1 MKKRLISMLMAV
13 LMIASLLPASAVL
26 ADSNT
31 CPADP
36 AGKGKHEYTNVS
48 IKKDTE
54 KKTPG
59 VDFKVCKNCGE
70 IKTDSI
76 TVTRFKLITWGH
88 TCSENATMVAKEATC
103 RNQGLTIS
111 YCTECGK
118 EFANKDF
125 TGNKWYKIENALEH
139 VYDEFHAVQEPTCN
153 DDGWGYAVCKL
164 CKDPAYVAGPDAAWN
179 MVKFENFNNDIVA
192 YSKAKDAAKAVFAAK
207 NPGHTKTDL
216 LVTVKSEIKNFVN
229 DEDETVTLKP
239 AEEREHYA
247 YRISGVYDPT
257 AEGTNKIVPLTEETV
272 AVKYVSATKNG
283 SGYVFT
289 AEEAP
294 ANPGGLGRTADMYC
308 PVCKKVIEGT
318 PAYKTTLDK
327 EHQMELVERG
337 FAPYVDANG
346 NAVNGKTDTWQC
358 KTCTYSNG
366 TPKQFGG
373 KTLLYKDYFN
383 PNAEKIKDG
392 TEFTIPA
399 VPAKC
404 AKNGEGTKGMTA
416 ITLSYD
422 AKTSAW
428 VVKTPGRE
436 IEPKHTMV
444 KQYGLAPTCEQ
455 PGYIYNNYSVC
466 SVCGHEDGL
475 KTDIE
480 NRAALGH
487 KDVIDLAVY
496 GATCQHKGFSVKYCT
511 VCKEYID
518 VNGKAITKE
527 NPSTVDYKITNM
539 VDKHV
544 ASDKL
549 ANVKEATCTEEGYTG
564 DVVCKFCGEVM
575 KPGEKTKMVDHT
587 PVAVEAKAPTCTEPG
602 ISKGTVCK
610 VCEKVLSGQ
619 ETVPALGHD
628 PKLVNAKDAT
638 CTEAGYSGDKVC
650 TRCNVTL
657 EKGKDIKALGHNFVK
672 GVCSRC
678 DAKQPGYN
686 PFSDVKS
693 TDRFYSDIMWAWE
706 NGIVEGDDTG
716 MFRADGKLT
725 RAQVVTMLWRM
736 NDKPTA
742 KNAATFTD
750 LTQDWYKAAVAWAVE
765 KGIVNGVGNN
775 KFAPNET
782 CTRAQIVTMLWRLDG
797 EKKVTPTINFTDLT
811 QNWYKDAVAWAANNG
826 ITKGDGVGH
835 FYPANDCTRGE
846 AVAFIHRTAMLGK

>member
-26 ADSNT
+26 AEETANNCAHANT
-31 CPADP
+31 QAVSVEKDAKDKV
-36 AGKGKHEYTNVS
+36 AGVS
-48 IKKDTE
+48 AT
-54 KKTPG
+54 
-59 VDFKVCKNCGE
+59 VCMDCGE
-70 IKTDSI
+70 VVGDVTI
-76 TVTRFKLITWGH
+76 TP
-88 TCSENATMVAKEATC
+88 
-103 RNQGLTIS
+103 
-111 YCTECGK
+111 
-118 EFANKDF
+118 FANKWIHTCKTNKIVVVQKAGCDKVGLTVSYCVDCGKAFNVKDF
-125 TGNKWYKIENALEH
+125 KDKDGKNTYFESEKALVHNYSDFH
-139 VYDEFHAVQEPTCN
+139 VEVAPTCLY
-153 DDGWGYAVCKL
+153 DGWGYVLCKL
-164 CKDPAYVAGPDAAWN
+164 CGAGKFVANTDAAL
-179 MVKFENFNNDIVA
+179 DIVKDN
-192 YSKAKDAAKAVFAAK
+192 KALSLAERNTLSTTVTKMFSAT
-207 NPGHTKTDL
+207 NPGHED
-216 LVTVKSEIKNFVN
+216 KSGFKFV
-229 DEDETVTLKP
+229 
-239 AEEREHYA
+239 
-247 YRISGVYDPT
+247 
-257 AEGTNKIVPLTEETV
+257 TEETYAKDYNGNYKYEDGQMIKLMPKTDTV
-272 AVKYVSATKNG
+272 HVKTIGGDVYKFDVESGNYVKAADQNTIIPG
-283 SGYVFT
+283 YSGDKV
-289 AEEAP
+289 
-294 ANPGGLGRTADMYC
+294 C
-308 PVCKKVIEGT
+308 PVCGEGFKVGEPDKATHTIDLDKTGTKEGT
-318 PAYKTTLDK
+318 VPT
-327 EHQMELVERG
+327 
-337 FAPYVDANG
+337 VDAAGAYDRVYCKDCGWIGGDKIDKLSN
-346 NAVNGKTDTWQC
+346 TW
-358 KTCTYSNG
+358 T
-366 TPKQFGG
+366 
-373 KTLLYKDYFN
+373 
-383 PNAEKIKDG
+383 
-392 TEFTIPA
+392 
-399 VPAKC
+399 VPAKAATC
-404 AKNGEGTKGMTA
+404 TEDGTYKAVYTKDKDGNVTEKWYDGYKEVESTNGVIKAKGH
-416 ITLSYD
+416 
-422 AKTSAW
+422 
-428 VVKTPGRE
+428 TPGAAY
-436 IEPKHTMV
+436 IV
-444 KQYGLAPTCEQ
+444 NATCTED
-455 PGYIYNNYSVC
+455 GCIYAEKKIC
-466 SVCGHEDGL
+466 SVCGEVVGDVSA
-475 KTDIE
+475 KDKIIT
-480 NRAALGH
+480 APGH
-487 KDVIDLAVY
+487 KYVEKEIVA
-496 GATCQHKGFSVKYCT
+496 ATCNHPGVMVKQCSECDKYQLINDALPFSDT
-511 VCKEYID
+511 
-518 VNGKAITKE
+518 NGVYHDTTKQK
-527 NPSTVDYKITNM
+527 T
-539 VDKHV
+539 KHV

-549 ANVKEATCTEEGYTG
+549 ANVKEATCKEEGYTG

-638 CTEAGYSGDKVC
+638 CTEAGYTGDKVC

-678 DAKQPGYN
+678 DAKQTGYN

-826 ITKGDGVGH
+826 ITKGDGAGH

>member
-13 LMIASLLPASAVL
+13 LMIASLLPVSAVFA
-26 ADSNT
+26 ADDECS
-31 CPADP
+31 
-36 AGKGKHEYTNVS
+36 AGGNHEYTKVS
-48 IKKDTE
+48 IKKDAE

-59 VDFKVCKNCGE
+59 VNFQTCKKCGE
-70 IKTDSI
+70 IKSGSI
-76 TVTRFKLITWGH
+76 EIIKFKPIILGH
-88 TCSENATMVAKEATC
+88 KCSEGATMVAQEATC
-103 RNQGLTIS
+103 RNQGLTVS

-118 EFANKDF
+118 GFANKDF
-125 TGNKWYKIENALEH
+125 NSATYKVDAKLAH
-139 VYDEFHAVQEPTCN
+139 VNLEFHVVQAPTCKN
-153 DDGWGYAVCKL
+153 DGWGFVVCEK
-164 CKDPAYVAGPDAAWN
+164 CKDATFVQNAYKAVRMFSSND
-179 MVKFENFNNDIVA
+179 FNNYDA
-192 YSKAKDAAKAVFAAK
+192 YTDKVIAVNKMFAAV
-207 NPGHTKTDL
+207 NPGHDL
-216 LVTVKSEIKNFVN
+216 EKMP
-229 DEDETVTLKP
+229 TVTKETKLDN
-239 AEEREHYA
+239 
-247 YRISGVYDPT
+247 GVVLMP
-257 AEGTNKIVPLTEETV
+257 
-272 AVKYVSATKNG
+272 AVKATHAATVTEANGDVIYVYKDADGNPITGKGYCGDKKCPYCDYYYQYGNDGIIPSLNDSHHCTVTPGKLPYLEGDVQKKGTTDNRNCKECG
-283 SGYVFT
+283 GYVGNNEISYDYWKPET
-289 AEEAP
+289 AIGAKRMFGNVD
-294 ANPGGLGRTADMYC
+294 ATCTTAGQTG
-308 PVCKKVIEGT
+308 VRQE
-318 PAYKTTLDK
+318 YKAK
-327 EHQMELVERG
+327 
-337 FAPYVDANG
+337 VDANG
-346 NAVNGKTDTWQC
+346 NQVKDEHGFVEGEWVTVTG
-358 KTCTYSNG
+358 SVSVE
-366 TPKQFGG
+366 TP
-373 KTLLYKDYFN
+373 
-383 PNAEKIKDG
+383 E
-392 TEFTIPA
+392 
-399 VPAKC
+399 
-404 AKNGEGTKGMTA
+404 
-416 ITLSYD
+416 
-422 AKTSAW
+422 
-428 VVKTPGRE
+428 
-436 IEPKHTMV
+436 
-444 KQYGLAPTCEQ
+444 
-455 PGYIYNNYSVC
+455 
-466 SVCGHEDGL
+466 
-475 KTDIE
+475 
-480 NRAALGH
+480 LGH
-487 KDVIDLAVY
+487 KWVAESKANSCEEAGYTYTDYRVCERCGAHQGDASTKVDSPKLGHKIVEKSFYD
-496 GATCQHKGFSVKYCT
+496 ATCQHKGFSVKYCT

-518 VNGKAITKE
+518 ANKKAIT
-527 NPSTVDYKITNM
+527 NVNHSTVDYKITDM
-539 VDKHV
+539 VAHT

-587 PVAVEAKAPTCTEPG
+587 PVDVEAKAPTCTEPG

-678 DAKQPGYN
+678 DAKQTGYN

-693 TDRFYSDIMWAWE
+693 TDMFYSDIMWAWE
-706 NGIVEGDDTG
+706 NGIVEGDNTG
-716 MFRADGKLT
+716 MFRADDKLT

-826 ITKGDGVGH
+826 ITKGDGAGH

>member
-13 LMIASLLPASAVL
+13 LMIASLLPASAVFA
-26 ADSNT
+26 ADDAGT
-31 CPADP
+31 CACMNKQTVKVEKDAKNKVPGIEAVVCKDC
-36 AGKGKHEYTNVS
+36 GKVTNITITRFKEDGWLIKCKHETNKVVEVQKAGCEKVGLTVS
-48 IKKDTE
+48 YCADCGKEFPVKDFKDKDGKDTYFDGE
-54 KKTPG
+54 KAL
-59 VDFKVCKNCGE
+59 VHNYSDFHVEVAPTCQYDGWGYVVCKNCGAGE
-70 IKTDSI
+70 FIANAAAAMDYVAKNSSLSLAERNTLSA
-76 TVTRFKLITWGH
+76 TVTKMF
-88 TCSENATMVAKEATC
+88 SATNLKHEKE
-103 RNQGLTIS
+103 S
-111 YCTECGK
+111 
-118 EFANKDF
+118 
-125 TGNKWYKIENALEH
+125 
-139 VYDEFHAVQEPTCN
+139 
-153 DDGWGYAVCKL
+153 
-164 CKDPAYVAGPDAAWN
+164 
-179 MVKFENFNNDIVA
+179 
-192 YSKAKDAAKAVFAAK
+192 
-207 NPGHTKTDL
+207 L
-216 LVTVKSEIKNFVN
+216 LV
-229 DEDETVTLKP
+229 P
-239 AEEREHYA
+239 A
-247 YRISGVYDPT
+247 
-257 AEGTNKIVPLTEETV
+257 
-272 AVKYVSATKNG
+272 
-283 SGYVFT
+283 
-289 AEEAP
+289 
-294 ANPGGLGRTADMYC
+294 TADMKDDEGN
-308 PVCKKVIEGT
+308 PVQLKSTASHQTTVNGGYVVELDKDTGKYVATKKVEVYDYSGDLMCPDCKEFVKHGT
-318 PAYKTTLDK
+318 KTVHTITVADK
-327 EHQMELVERG
+327 DKGICTPDE
-337 FAPYVDANG
+337 NG
-346 NAVNGKTDTWQC
+346 SYDKC
-358 KTCTYSNG
+358 KGDIITCDKCSWT
-366 TPKQFGG
+366 GG
-373 KTLLYKDYFN
+373 KSISAPSSTWTV
-383 PNAEKIKDG
+383 AE
-392 TEFTIPA
+392 
-399 VPAKC
+399 AK
-404 AKNGEGTKGMTA
+404 
-416 ITLSYD
+416 
-422 AKTSAW
+422 
-428 VVKTPGRE
+428 
-436 IEPKHTMV
+436 
-444 KQYGLAPTCEQ
+444 APTCTENGSYEQ
-455 PGYIYNNYSVC
+455 RAKLTSTGVEKYFVDKYGRVIQDGDGTIEKLGHTWVDYKQKDATCTEDGMIYTNVQKC
-466 SVCGHEDGL
+466 SVCGTTNPADLSNAKGQVITHP
-475 KTDIE
+475 
-480 NRAALGH
+480 GH
-487 KDVIDLAVY
+487 KYVEKEIVA
-496 GATCQHKGFSVKYCT
+496 ATCNHPGVMVKQCSECDKYQLINDALPFSDT
-511 VCKEYID
+511 
-518 VNGKAITKE
+518 NGVVSYTTAQKT
-527 NPSTVDYKITNM
+527 
-539 VDKHV
+539 KHV

-575 KPGEKTKMVDHT
+575 KPGEKTKMVDHA

-678 DAKQPGYN
+678 DAKQTGYN

-826 ITKGDGVGH
+826 ITKGDGAGH

>member
-13 LMIASLLPASAVL
+13 LMIASLLPASAVFA
-26 ADSNT
+26 ADDAGT
-31 CPADP
+31 CACMNKQTVKVEKDAKNKVPGIEAVVCKDC
-36 AGKGKHEYTNVS
+36 GKVTNITITRFKEDGWLIKCKHETNKVVEVQKAGCEKVGLTVS
-48 IKKDTE
+48 YCADCGKEFPVKDFKDKDGKDTYFEGE
-54 KKTPG
+54 KAL
-59 VDFKVCKNCGE
+59 VHNYSDFHVEVAPTCQYDGWGYVVCKNCGAGE
-70 IKTDSI
+70 FIANAAAAMDYVAKNSSLSLAERNTLSA
-76 TVTRFKLITWGH
+76 TVTKMF
-88 TCSENATMVAKEATC
+88 SATNLKHEKE
-103 RNQGLTIS
+103 S
-111 YCTECGK
+111 
-118 EFANKDF
+118 
-125 TGNKWYKIENALEH
+125 
-139 VYDEFHAVQEPTCN
+139 
-153 DDGWGYAVCKL
+153 
-164 CKDPAYVAGPDAAWN
+164 
-179 MVKFENFNNDIVA
+179 
-192 YSKAKDAAKAVFAAK
+192 
-207 NPGHTKTDL
+207 L
-216 LVTVKSEIKNFVN
+216 LV
-229 DEDETVTLKP
+229 P
-239 AEEREHYA
+239 A
-247 YRISGVYDPT
+247 
-257 AEGTNKIVPLTEETV
+257 
-272 AVKYVSATKNG
+272 
-283 SGYVFT
+283 
-289 AEEAP
+289 
-294 ANPGGLGRTADMYC
+294 TADMKDDEGN
-308 PVCKKVIEGT
+308 PVQLKSTASHQTTVNGGYVVELDKDTGKYVATKKVEVYDYSGDLMCPDCKEFVKHGT
-318 PAYKTTLDK
+318 KTVHTITVADK
-327 EHQMELVERG
+327 DKGICTPDE
-337 FAPYVDANG
+337 NG
-346 NAVNGKTDTWQC
+346 SYDKC
-358 KTCTYSNG
+358 KGDIITCDKCSWT
-366 TPKQFGG
+366 GG
-373 KTLLYKDYFN
+373 KSISAPSSTWTV
-383 PNAEKIKDG
+383 AE
-392 TEFTIPA
+392 
-399 VPAKC
+399 AK
-404 AKNGEGTKGMTA
+404 
-416 ITLSYD
+416 
-422 AKTSAW
+422 
-428 VVKTPGRE
+428 
-436 IEPKHTMV
+436 
-444 KQYGLAPTCEQ
+444 APTCTENGSYEQ
-455 PGYIYNNYSVC
+455 RAKLTSTGVEKYFVDKYGRVIQDGDGTIEKLGHTWVDYKQKDATCTEDGMIYTNVQKC
-466 SVCGHEDGL
+466 SVCGTTNPADLSNAKGQVITHP
-475 KTDIE
+475 
-480 NRAALGH
+480 GH
-487 KDVIDLAVY
+487 KYVEKEIVA
-496 GATCQHKGFSVKYCT
+496 ATCNHPGVMVKQCSECDKYQLINDALPFSDT
-511 VCKEYID
+511 
-518 VNGKAITKE
+518 NGVVSYTTAQKT
-527 NPSTVDYKITNM
+527 
-539 VDKHV
+539 KHV

-564 DVVCKFCGEVM
+564 DVVCKFCGKVM

-638 CTEAGYSGDKVC
+638 CTEAGYTGDKVC

-657 EKGKDIKALGHNFVK
+657 EKGKDTKALGHNFVK

-826 ITKGDGVGH
+826 ITKGDGAGH

>member
-13 LMIASLLPASAVL
+13 LMIASLLPASAVFA
-26 ADSNT
+26 ADETTACAHTKRETVTVEKDAKNKV
-31 CPADP
+31 
-36 AGKGKHEYTNVS
+36 AGVSATICKDCGEVIGDVTITPFATKLLHKCKTSKIVVVQKAGCDKVGLTVSYCVDCGKAFNV
-48 IKKDTE
+48 K
-54 KKTPG
+54 
-59 VDFKVCKNCGE
+59 DFKDKDGKNTYFESEKALVHNYSDFHVEVAPTCLYDGWGYVVCKNCGAGQFVAN
-70 IKTDSI
+70 TDAALKIVEANKALSLAERNTLSV
-76 TVTRFKLITWGH
+76 TVTKMF
-88 TCSENATMVAKEATC
+88 SAT
-103 RNQGLTIS
+103 
-111 YCTECGK
+111 
-118 EFANKDF
+118 
-125 TGNKWYKIENALEH
+125 
-139 VYDEFHAVQEPTCN
+139 
-153 DDGWGYAVCKL
+153 
-164 CKDPAYVAGPDAAWN
+164 
-179 MVKFENFNNDIVA
+179 
-192 YSKAKDAAKAVFAAK
+192 
-207 NPGHTKTDL
+207 NPGHKDHDGFKLVTEETYAKDYNGDDKLDKNGQKIELKPKTDTVHVKTIEGKVYKFNNETGTYDEVANADKVEL
-216 LVTVKSEIKNFVN
+216 GYSGDVICPVCGEGFKDGKYDTKNHEIDLNKTGTKEGAVPTADEAGAYDRVYCKDCGWIGGDKIDKLSNTWTVPAKAATCTEKGSYKAVYTKDTNGDVTVKWYNGYTEVKN
-229 DEDETVTLKP
+229 
-239 AEEREHYA
+239 
-247 YRISGVYDPT
+247 
-257 AEGTNKIVPLTEETV
+257 TN
-272 AVKYVSATKNG
+272 G
-283 SGYVFT
+283 
-289 AEEAP
+289 
-294 ANPGGLGRTADMYC
+294 
-308 PVCKKVIEGT
+308 VIEAKGHT
-318 PAYKTTLDK
+318 PGAAYI
-327 EHQMELVERG
+327 V
-337 FAPYVDANG
+337 
-346 NAVNGKTDTWQC
+346 NA
-358 KTCTYSNG
+358 TCT
-366 TPKQFGG
+366 
-373 KTLLYKDYFN
+373 KDGCIY
-383 PNAEKIKDG
+383 AEKKI
-392 TEFTIPA
+392 
-399 VPAKC
+399 
-404 AKNGEGTKGMTA
+404 
-416 ITLSYD
+416 
-422 AKTSAW
+422 
-428 VVKTPGRE
+428 
-436 IEPKHTMV
+436 
-444 KQYGLAPTCEQ
+444 
-455 PGYIYNNYSVC
+455 C
-466 SVCGHEDGL
+466 SVCGEVVGAVSAKD
-475 KTDIE
+475 KTIT
-480 NRAALGH
+480 APGH
-487 KDVIDLAVY
+487 KYVEKEIVA
-496 GATCQHKGFSVKYCT
+496 ATCNHPGVMVKQCSECDKYQLINDALPFSDT
-511 VCKEYID
+511 
-518 VNGKAITKE
+518 NGVYHDTTKQK
-527 NPSTVDYKITNM
+527 T
-539 VDKHV
+539 KHV

-549 ANVKEATCTEEGYTG
+549 ANVKEATCKEEGYTG

-638 CTEAGYSGDKVC
+638 CTEAGYTGDKVC

-678 DAKQPGYN
+678 DAKQTGYN

-826 ITKGDGVGH
+826 ITKGDGAGH

>member
-13 LMIASLLPASAVL
+13 LMIASLLPASAVF
-26 ADSNT
+26 AAET
-31 CPADP
+31 TATEC
-36 AGKGKHEYTNVS
+36 KHEYTTVK
-48 IKKDTE
+48 IQKDTE

-70 IKTDSI
+70 IKTNSI

-118 EFANKDF
+118 GFANKDF
-125 TGNKWYKIENALEH
+125 SGATYKVDAKLAH
-139 VYDEFHAVQEPTCN
+139 VNLEFHVVQAPTCQN
-153 DDGWGYAVCKL
+153 DGWGYVVCEK
-164 CKDPAYVAGPDAAWN
+164 CKDATFVQNAYKAVRMFSKAD
-179 MVKFENFNNDIVA
+179 FNNKWDA
-192 YSKAKDAAKAVFAAK
+192 YTEKIIAVNKMFAAV
-207 NPGHTKTDL
+207 NPGHDL
-216 LVTVKSEIKNFVN
+216 EKVP
-229 DEDETVTLKP
+229 TVTKETKLADGTVLMP
-239 AEEREHYA
+239 A
-247 YRISGVYDPT
+247 VNPT
-257 AEGTNKIVPLTEETV
+257 HAATVTE
-272 AVKYVSATKNG
+272 
-283 SGYVFT
+283 
-289 AEEAP
+289 
-294 ANPGGLGRTADMYC
+294 
-308 PVCKKVIEGT
+308 
-318 PAYKTTLDK
+318 
-327 EHQMELVERG
+327 
-337 FAPYVDANG
+337 NG
-346 NAVNGKTDTWQC
+346 NTIYV
-358 KTCTYSNG
+358 
-366 TPKQFGG
+366 
-373 KTLLYKDYFN
+373 YKDADGN
-383 PNAEKIKDG
+383 PITG
-392 TEFTIPA
+392 TGYRGDK
-399 VPAKC
+399 KC
-404 AKNGEGTKGMTA
+404 PYCDFYYKYEGDTGVIQSLNDSHKC
-416 ITLSYD
+416 S
-422 AKTSAW
+422 
-428 VVKTPGRE
+428 VKTPGKLPYLE
-436 IEPKHTMV
+436 KNVPHDGVTDKVECPKCSYVGGNAGVT
-444 KQYGLAPTCEQ
+444 T
-455 PGYIYNNYSVC
+455 INYNNYWKPETAIGATRMYGKVDATCTTAGETGVKQEYKAKVDASGNQVKDEHGFVMGEWKNVPGSV
-466 SVCGHEDGL
+466 SVE
-475 KTDIE
+475 IP
-480 NRAALGH
+480 ALGH
-487 KDVIDLAVY
+487 KWVTPSKANSCEEAGYTYSNYRICERCKIADPNGDINSRVDSPKLGHKTVEKSFY
-496 GATCQHKGFSVKYCT
+496 DATCQHKGFSVKYCT
-511 VCKEYID
+511 VCEKFID
-518 VNGKAITKE
+518 ANGKAIDPKTQE
-527 NPSTVDYKITNM
+527 NPTVPADANSNIAPIVKITDM
-539 VDKHV
+539 VAHT

-564 DVVCKFCGEVM
+564 DVVCKFCGKVM

-587 PVAVEAKAPTCTEPG
+587 PVDVEAKAPTCTEPG
-602 ISKGTVCK
+602 VTKGTVCS
-610 VCEKVLSGQ
+610 VCKKVLSAQ

-638 CTEAGYSGDKVC
+638 CTEAGYTGDKVC

-826 ITKGDGVGH
+826 ITKGDGAGH

>member
-13 LMIASLLPASAVL
+13 LMIASLLPASAVF
-26 ADSNT
+26 AANEAGT
-31 CPADP
+31 CA
-36 AGKGKHEYTNVS
+36 HTNKQTV
-48 IKKDTE
+48 KVEKDA
-54 KKTPG
+54 KNKVPG
-59 VDFKVCKNCGE
+59 
-70 IKTDSI
+70 I
-76 TVTRFKLITWGH
+76 
-88 TCSENATMVAKEATC
+88 EAVV
-103 RNQGLTIS
+103 
-111 YCTECGK
+111 CTECGEVTNITITRFKEDGWLIKCKHETNKVVEVQKAGCEKVGLTVSYCADCGK
-118 EFANKDF
+118 EFPVKDF
-125 TGNKWYKIENALEH
+125 KDKDGKDTYFEGEKALVHNYSDFH
-139 VYDEFHAVQEPTCN
+139 VEVAPTCLY
-153 DDGWGYAVCKL
+153 DGWGYVL
-164 CKDPAYVAGPDAAWN
+164 CTRCGAGQFVAN
-179 MVKFENFNNDIVA
+179 
-192 YSKAKDAAKAVFAAK
+192 AKAALEIVEANKALSLAEYNVLSGKVKDMFSAT
-207 NPGHTKTDL
+207 NPGHKDHDGFKLVTEETYAKDYNGDYKYENGQKITLMPKTDTVHVKTIEGKVYKFNNETGTYVEVTNADKVEL
-216 LVTVKSEIKNFVN
+216 GYSGDKVCPVCGEGFKDGKPDIAAKHKIDTKDGQLPTDKADGKYDSVYCKECGWIGGDTIDKLSNTWTVPAKAATCTENGSYKAVYTKDTNGVVTVKWYNGYTEVKNTNGEIKALDHKWVACGMKNATCTEPGKIYTALKQCSICGKYKDGEKDCESPEN
-229 DEDETVTLKP
+229 AAGTVIP
-239 AEEREHYA
+239 APGHKYVEKELVAATCNHP
-247 YRISGVYDPT
+247 G
-257 AEGTNKIVPLTEETV
+257 V
-272 AVKYVSATKNG
+272 AVKKCS
-283 SGYVFT
+283 
-289 AEEAP
+289 E
-294 ANPGGLGRTADMYC
+294 PGC
-308 PVCKKVIEGT
+308 N
-318 PAYKTTLDK
+318 AY
-327 EHQMELVERG
+327 ELQ
-337 FAPYVDANG
+337 ANG
-346 NAVNGKTDTWQC
+346 EYGYETAKKT
-358 KTCTYSNG
+358 
-366 TPKQFGG
+366 
-373 KTLLYKDYFN
+373 
-383 PNAEKIKDG
+383 
-392 TEFTIPA
+392 
-399 VPAKC
+399 
-404 AKNGEGTKGMTA
+404 
-416 ITLSYD
+416 
-422 AKTSAW
+422 
-428 VVKTPGRE
+428 
-436 IEPKHTMV
+436 
-444 KQYGLAPTCEQ
+444 
-455 PGYIYNNYSVC
+455 
-466 SVCGHEDGL
+466 
-475 KTDIE
+475 
-480 NRAALGH
+480 
-487 KDVIDLAVY
+487 
-496 GATCQHKGFSVKYCT
+496 
-511 VCKEYID
+511 
-518 VNGKAITKE
+518 
-527 NPSTVDYKITNM
+527 
-539 VDKHV
+539 KHV

-564 DVVCKFCGEVM
+564 DVVCKFCGKVM

-638 CTEAGYSGDKVC
+638 CTEAGYTGDKVC

-826 ITKGDGVGH
+826 ITKGDGAGH

>member
-13 LMIASLLPASAVL
+13 LMIASLLPASAVF
-26 ADSNT
+26 ATDEAACMHMGDVT
-31 CPADP
+31 
-36 AGKGKHEYTNVS
+36 EVS
-48 IKKDTE
+48 VKKDRAKKVAGVEAVICNDCGAILKSKKDRTVSADGVTITPFTLLGITCNKCKNPVTVEVQAATCGTAGLTVSYCADCGKKYPVEALASKSGDTAYYKTTVAQKHAYTE
-54 KKTPG
+54 FAVEVKPTCLEDG
-59 VDFKVCKNCGE
+59 WGYVSCKNCGE
-70 IKTDSI
+70 PKFVKDAAAASYYVNNSSLSATERMALAEKVSTLFSATNPNHRDHSAFVLVTKETVAKDYYGNVKKDKDNKDMILEPKTAATHVSTINGKVYELNIENGTYTEANDQ
-76 TVTRFKLITWGH
+76 TMFKAGYTGDKVCPVCGEGFKDGVPDTSTEHKIDASKVGTKNGEVP
-88 TCSENATMVAKEATC
+88 TFEAAGKYDKKYCSECGWIGGDTIPKLKTYWTAVEAKDATCKAAGSYKLERWIDADDESKINERWVDKYGREVKDTNGTIPVKDHTWVKYTVEATC
-103 RNQGLTIS
+103 ET
-111 YCTECGK
+111 
-118 EFANKDF
+118 
-125 TGNKWYKIENALEH
+125 
-139 VYDEFHAVQEPTCN
+139 
-153 DDGWGYAVCKL
+153 DGCIY
-164 CKDPAYVAGPDAAWN
+164 
-179 MVKFENFNNDIVA
+179 
-192 YSKAKDAAKAVFAAK
+192 
-207 NPGHTKTDL
+207 
-216 LVTVKSEIKNFVN
+216 
-229 DEDETVTLKP
+229 
-239 AEEREHYA
+239 
-247 YRISGVYDPT
+247 
-257 AEGTNKIVPLTEETV
+257 
-272 AVKYVSATKNG
+272 
-283 SGYVFT
+283 
-289 AEEAP
+289 
-294 ANPGGLGRTADMYC
+294 
-308 PVCKKVIEGT
+308 
-318 PAYKTTLDK
+318 
-327 EHQMELVERG
+327 
-337 FAPYVDANG
+337 
-346 NAVNGKTDTWQC
+346 
-358 KTCTYSNG
+358 
-366 TPKQFGG
+366 
-373 KTLLYKDYFN
+373 
-383 PNAEKIKDG
+383 AEKMI
-392 TEFTIPA
+392 
-399 VPAKC
+399 
-404 AKNGEGTKGMTA
+404 
-416 ITLSYD
+416 
-422 AKTSAW
+422 
-428 VVKTPGRE
+428 
-436 IEPKHTMV
+436 
-444 KQYGLAPTCEQ
+444 
-455 PGYIYNNYSVC
+455 C
-466 SVCGHEDGL
+466 SVCGKINGNESARDITVKAPGHNWE
-475 KTDIE
+475 KTE
-480 NRAALGH
+480 L
-487 KDVIDLAVY
+487 VP
-496 GATCQHKGFSVKYCT
+496 ATCQHKGLVIYKCSECNAYELDNYNNIKYDSVDK
-511 VCKEYID
+511 
-518 VNGKAITKE
+518 
-527 NPSTVDYKITNM
+527 

-575 KPGEKTKMVDHT
+575 KVGEKTKMVDHT

-638 CTEAGYSGDKVC
+638 CTEAGYTGDKVC

-678 DAKQPGYN
+678 DAKQTGYN

-826 ITKGDGVGH
+826 ITKGDGAGH

>member
-475 KTDIE
+475 STDIE

-487 KDVIDLAVY
+487 KDLIDLAVY
-496 GATCQHKGFSVKYCT
+496 GATCQHKGFSVKYCN

-518 VNGKAITKE
+518 INGKAITKE

-638 CTEAGYSGDKVC
+638 CTEAGYTGDKVC

-678 DAKQPGYN
+678 DAKQTGYN

-775 KFAPNET
+775 
-782 CTRAQIVTMLWRLDG
+782 
-797 EKKVTPTINFTDLT
+797 
-811 QNWYKDAVAWAANNG
+811 
-826 ITKGDGVGH
+826 H

>member
-13 LMIASLLPASAVL
+13 LMIASLLPASAVF
-26 ADSNT
+26 ATDETANNCAHANT
-31 CPADP
+31 QA
-36 AGKGKHEYTNVS
+36 VS
-48 IKKDTE
+48 VEKDT
-54 KKTPG
+54 KDKVAG
-59 VDFKVCKNCGE
+59 VSATVCMDCGE
-70 IKTDSI
+70 VVGDVTI
-76 TVTRFKLITWGH
+76 TP
-88 TCSENATMVAKEATC
+88 
-103 RNQGLTIS
+103 
-111 YCTECGK
+111 
-118 EFANKDF
+118 FANKWIHTCKTNKIVVVQKAGCDKVGLTVSYCVDCGKAFNVKDF
-125 TGNKWYKIENALEH
+125 KDKDGKNTYFESEKALVHNYSDFH
-139 VYDEFHAVQEPTCN
+139 VEVAPTCQV
-153 DDGWGYAVCKL
+153 DGWGYVVCKL
-164 CKDPAYVAGPDAAWN
+164 CGAGQFVANTDAALN
-179 MVKFENFNNDIVA
+179 IVKDN
-192 YSKAKDAAKAVFAAK
+192 KALSLAERNTLSTTVTKMFSAT
-207 NPGHTKTDL
+207 NPGHKDKTGF
-216 LVTVKSEIKNFVN
+216 KFV
-229 DEDETVTLKP
+229 
-239 AEEREHYA
+239 
-247 YRISGVYDPT
+247 
-257 AEGTNKIVPLTEETV
+257 TEETYAKDYNGNDKLDNAGQKILLSPKTDTVHVKTIGQEVYKFDV
-272 AVKYVSATKNG
+272 ASGEYVKAADQNTIIPGY
-283 SGYVFT
+283 SGDKV
-289 AEEAP
+289 
-294 ANPGGLGRTADMYC
+294 C
-308 PVCKKVIEGT
+308 PVCGEGFKVGEPDKATHTID
-318 PAYKTTLDK
+318 LDK
-327 EHQMELVERG
+327 TGTKAGTV
-337 FAPYVDANG
+337 PTVDAAGAYDRVYCKDCGWIGGDKIDKLSN
-346 NAVNGKTDTWQC
+346 TW
-358 KTCTYSNG
+358 T
-366 TPKQFGG
+366 
-373 KTLLYKDYFN
+373 
-383 PNAEKIKDG
+383 
-392 TEFTIPA
+392 
-399 VPAKC
+399 VPAKAATC
-404 AKNGEGTKGMTA
+404 TEDGTYKAVYTKDKDGNVTEKWYDGYKEVESTNGVIKAKGH
-416 ITLSYD
+416 
-422 AKTSAW
+422 
-428 VVKTPGRE
+428 TPGVAY
-436 IEPKHTMV
+436 IEN
-444 KQYGLAPTCEQ
+444 ATCTKD
-455 PGYIYNNYSVC
+455 GCIYAEKKIC
-466 SVCGHEDGL
+466 SVCGEVVGDVNAQD
-475 KTDIE
+475 KIIK
-480 NRAALGH
+480 APGH
-487 KDVIDLAVY
+487 KYVETELVAANCNHSGVAVNKCSECGKY
-496 GATCQHKGFSVKYCT
+496 ELVNDNEPFSNTNGVKN
-511 VCKEYID
+511 YITAQ
-518 VNGKAITKE
+518 KT
-527 NPSTVDYKITNM
+527 
-539 VDKHV
+539 KHV

-638 CTEAGYSGDKVC
+638 CTEAGYTGDKVC

-826 ITKGDGVGH
+826 ITKGDGAGH

>member
-13 LMIASLLPASAVL
+13 LMIASLLPASAVFA
-26 ADSNT
+26 ADDAGT
-31 CPADP
+31 CACMNKQTVKVEKDAKNKVPGIEAVVCKDC
-36 AGKGKHEYTNVS
+36 GKVTNITITRFKEDGWLIKCKHETNKVVEVQKAGCEKVGLTVS
-48 IKKDTE
+48 YCADCGKEFPVKDFKDKDGKDTYFEGE
-54 KKTPG
+54 KAL
-59 VDFKVCKNCGE
+59 VHNYSDFHVEVAPTCQYDGWGYVVCKNCGAGE
-70 IKTDSI
+70 FIANAAAAMDYVAKNSSLSLAERNTLSA
-76 TVTRFKLITWGH
+76 TVTKMF
-88 TCSENATMVAKEATC
+88 SATNLKHEKE
-103 RNQGLTIS
+103 S
-111 YCTECGK
+111 
-118 EFANKDF
+118 
-125 TGNKWYKIENALEH
+125 
-139 VYDEFHAVQEPTCN
+139 
-153 DDGWGYAVCKL
+153 
-164 CKDPAYVAGPDAAWN
+164 
-179 MVKFENFNNDIVA
+179 
-192 YSKAKDAAKAVFAAK
+192 
-207 NPGHTKTDL
+207 L
-216 LVTVKSEIKNFVN
+216 LV
-229 DEDETVTLKP
+229 P
-239 AEEREHYA
+239 A
-247 YRISGVYDPT
+247 
-257 AEGTNKIVPLTEETV
+257 
-272 AVKYVSATKNG
+272 
-283 SGYVFT
+283 
-289 AEEAP
+289 
-294 ANPGGLGRTADMYC
+294 TADMKDDEGN
-308 PVCKKVIEGT
+308 PVQLKSTASHQTTVNGGYVVELDKDTGKYVATKKVEVYDYSGDLMCPDCKEFVKHGT
-318 PAYKTTLDK
+318 KTVHTITVADK
-327 EHQMELVERG
+327 DKGICTPDE
-337 FAPYVDANG
+337 NG
-346 NAVNGKTDTWQC
+346 SYDKC
-358 KTCTYSNG
+358 KGDIITCDKCSWT
-366 TPKQFGG
+366 GG
-373 KTLLYKDYFN
+373 KSISAPSSTWTV
-383 PNAEKIKDG
+383 AE
-392 TEFTIPA
+392 
-399 VPAKC
+399 AK
-404 AKNGEGTKGMTA
+404 
-416 ITLSYD
+416 
-422 AKTSAW
+422 
-428 VVKTPGRE
+428 
-436 IEPKHTMV
+436 
-444 KQYGLAPTCEQ
+444 APTCTENGSYEQ
-455 PGYIYNNYSVC
+455 RAKLTSTGVEKYFVDKYGRVIQDGDGTIEKLGHTWVDYKQKDATCTEDGMIYTNVQKC
-466 SVCGHEDGL
+466 SVCGTTNPADLSNAKGQVITHP
-475 KTDIE
+475 
-480 NRAALGH
+480 GH
-487 KDVIDLAVY
+487 KYVEKEIVA
-496 GATCQHKGFSVKYCT
+496 ATCNHPGVMVKQCSECDKYQLINDALPFSDT
-511 VCKEYID
+511 
-518 VNGKAITKE
+518 NGVVSYTTAQKT
-527 NPSTVDYKITNM
+527 
-539 VDKHV
+539 KHV

-638 CTEAGYSGDKVC
+638 CTEAGYTGDKVC

-826 ITKGDGVGH
+826 ITKGDGAGH

>member
-13 LMIASLLPASAVL
+13 LMIASLLPASAVFA
-26 ADSNT
+26 ADDAGT
-31 CPADP
+31 CACMNKQTVKVEKDAKNKVPGIEAVVCKDC
-36 AGKGKHEYTNVS
+36 GKVTNITITRFKEDGWLIKCKHETNKVVEVQKAGCEKVGLTVS
-48 IKKDTE
+48 YCADCGKEFPVKDFKDKDGKDTYFEGE
-54 KKTPG
+54 KAL
-59 VDFKVCKNCGE
+59 VHNYSDFHVEVAPTCQYDGWGYVVCKNCGAGE
-70 IKTDSI
+70 FIANAAAAMDYVAKNSSLSLAERNTLSA
-76 TVTRFKLITWGH
+76 TVTKMF
-88 TCSENATMVAKEATC
+88 SATNLKHEKE
-103 RNQGLTIS
+103 S
-111 YCTECGK
+111 
-118 EFANKDF
+118 
-125 TGNKWYKIENALEH
+125 
-139 VYDEFHAVQEPTCN
+139 
-153 DDGWGYAVCKL
+153 
-164 CKDPAYVAGPDAAWN
+164 
-179 MVKFENFNNDIVA
+179 
-192 YSKAKDAAKAVFAAK
+192 
-207 NPGHTKTDL
+207 L
-216 LVTVKSEIKNFVN
+216 LV
-229 DEDETVTLKP
+229 P
-239 AEEREHYA
+239 A
-247 YRISGVYDPT
+247 
-257 AEGTNKIVPLTEETV
+257 
-272 AVKYVSATKNG
+272 
-283 SGYVFT
+283 
-289 AEEAP
+289 
-294 ANPGGLGRTADMYC
+294 TADMKDDEGN
-308 PVCKKVIEGT
+308 PVQLKSTASHQTTVNGGYVVELDKDTGKYVATKKVEVYDYSGDLMCPDCKEFVKHGT
-318 PAYKTTLDK
+318 KTVHTITVADK
-327 EHQMELVERG
+327 DKGICTPDE
-337 FAPYVDANG
+337 NG
-346 NAVNGKTDTWQC
+346 SYDKC
-358 KTCTYSNG
+358 KGDIITCDKCSWT
-366 TPKQFGG
+366 GG
-373 KTLLYKDYFN
+373 KSISAPSSTWTV
-383 PNAEKIKDG
+383 AE
-392 TEFTIPA
+392 
-399 VPAKC
+399 AK
-404 AKNGEGTKGMTA
+404 
-416 ITLSYD
+416 
-422 AKTSAW
+422 
-428 VVKTPGRE
+428 
-436 IEPKHTMV
+436 
-444 KQYGLAPTCEQ
+444 APTCTENGSYEQ
-455 PGYIYNNYSVC
+455 RAKLTSTGVEKYFVDKYGRVIQDGDGTIEKLGHTWVDYKQKDATCTEDGMIYTNVQKC
-466 SVCGHEDGL
+466 SVCGTTNPADLSNAKGQVITHP
-475 KTDIE
+475 
-480 NRAALGH
+480 GH
-487 KDVIDLAVY
+487 KYVEKEIVA
-496 GATCQHKGFSVKYCT
+496 ATCNHPGVMVKQCSECDKYQLINDALPFSDT
-511 VCKEYID
+511 
-518 VNGKAITKE
+518 NGVVSYTTAQKT
-527 NPSTVDYKITNM
+527 
-539 VDKHV
+539 KHV
-544 ASDKL
+544 ESDKL

-587 PVAVEAKAPTCTEPG
+587 PVDVEAKAPTCTEPG

-678 DAKQPGYN
+678 DAKQTGYN

-826 ITKGDGVGH
+826 ITKGDGAGH

>member
-13 LMIASLLPASAVL
+13 LMIASLLPASAVF
-26 ADSNT
+26 AAET
-31 CPADP
+31 TATEC
-36 AGKGKHEYTNVS
+36 KHMGDVTEVS
-48 IKKDTE
+48 VKKDRAKKVAGVEAVICNDCGAILKSKDDRTVSADGVTITPFTTKLLHKCKTSKIVVVQKAGCEQPGLTVSYCADCGE
-54 KKTPG
+54 KFPVK
-59 VDFKVCKNCGE
+59 DFKDKDGKDTYFEGEKALVHNYSDFHVEVAPTCLYDGWGYVVCKNCGAGKFVANAKAALE
-70 IKTDSI
+70 I
-76 TVTRFKLITWGH
+76 V
-88 TCSENATMVAKEATC
+88 E
-103 RNQGLTIS
+103 
-111 YCTECGK
+111 
-118 EFANKDF
+118 ANK
-125 TGNKWYKIENALEH
+125 ALSLAEYN
-139 VYDEFHAVQEPTCN
+139 VLFGKV
-153 DDGWGYAVCKL
+153 
-164 CKDPAYVAGPDAAWN
+164 KDMFSAT
-179 MVKFENFNNDIVA
+179 
-192 YSKAKDAAKAVFAAK
+192 
-207 NPGHTKTDL
+207 NPGHEDHDGFK
-216 LVTVKSEIKNFVN
+216 LV
-229 DEDETVTLKP
+229 
-239 AEEREHYA
+239 
-247 YRISGVYDPT
+247 
-257 AEGTNKIVPLTEETV
+257 TEETY
-272 AVKYVSATKNG
+272 AKDYNGDDKPDKNG
-283 SGYVFT
+283 QKIELKPKTDTVHVKTIGGDVYKFNNKTGTYDKVDNAKKVELGYSGDVI
-289 AEEAP
+289 
-294 ANPGGLGRTADMYC
+294 C
-308 PVCKKVIEGT
+308 PVCGEGFKDGKPDIAANHEIDTKREGAKNGKVPT
-318 PAYKTTLDK
+318 
-327 EHQMELVERG
+327 
-337 FAPYVDANG
+337 VDAAG
-346 NAVNGKTDTWQC
+346 AYDRVYCDDCGWIGGDTID
-358 KTCTYSNG
+358 KLSN
-366 TPKQFGG
+366 TW
-373 KTLLYKDYFN
+373 T
-383 PNAEKIKDG
+383 
-392 TEFTIPA
+392 
-399 VPAKC
+399 VPAKAATC
-404 AKNGEGTKGMTA
+404 TEDGTYKAVYTKDKDGNVTEKWYDGYKEVESTNGEIK
-416 ITLSYD
+416 
-422 AKTSAW
+422 
-428 VVKTPGRE
+428 
-436 IEPKHTMV
+436 
-444 KQYGLAPTCEQ
+444 
-455 PGYIYNNYSVC
+455 
-466 SVCGHEDGL
+466 
-475 KTDIE
+475 
-480 NRAALGH
+480 ALGH
-487 KDVIDLAVY
+487 KWVAC
-496 GATCQHKGFSVKYCT
+496 GTKNATCTEPGKVYTALKQCSI
-511 VCKEYID
+511 CKQYKDGDKFI
-518 VNGKAITKE
+518 E
-527 NPSTVDYKITNM
+527 NPEDAAGTVIPYPGHKYVEKEIVAATCNHPGVMVKQCSECDKYQLINDALPFSDTNG
-539 VDKHV
+539 VYHDTTKQKTKHV

-549 ANVKEATCTEEGYTG
+549 ANVKEATCKEEGYTG

-628 PKLVNAKDAT
+628 PKLVNAKNAT

-678 DAKQPGYN
+678 DAKQTGYN

-826 ITKGDGVGH
+826 ITKGDGAGH

>member
-13 LMIASLLPASAVL
+13 LMIASLLPASAVFA
-26 ADSNT
+26 ADDAGT
-31 CPADP
+31 CACMNKQTVKVEKDAKNKVPGIEAVVCKDC
-36 AGKGKHEYTNVS
+36 GKVTNITITRFKEDGWLIKCKHETNKVVEVQKAGCEKVGLTVS
-48 IKKDTE
+48 YCADCGKEFPVKDFKDKDGKDTYFEGE
-54 KKTPG
+54 KAL
-59 VDFKVCKNCGE
+59 VHNYSDFHVEVAPTCQYDGWGYVVCKNCGAGE
-70 IKTDSI
+70 FIANAAAAMDYVAKNSSLSLAERNTLSA
-76 TVTRFKLITWGH
+76 TVTKMF
-88 TCSENATMVAKEATC
+88 SATNLKHEKE
-103 RNQGLTIS
+103 S
-111 YCTECGK
+111 
-118 EFANKDF
+118 
-125 TGNKWYKIENALEH
+125 
-139 VYDEFHAVQEPTCN
+139 
-153 DDGWGYAVCKL
+153 
-164 CKDPAYVAGPDAAWN
+164 
-179 MVKFENFNNDIVA
+179 
-192 YSKAKDAAKAVFAAK
+192 
-207 NPGHTKTDL
+207 L
-216 LVTVKSEIKNFVN
+216 LV
-229 DEDETVTLKP
+229 P
-239 AEEREHYA
+239 A
-247 YRISGVYDPT
+247 
-257 AEGTNKIVPLTEETV
+257 
-272 AVKYVSATKNG
+272 
-283 SGYVFT
+283 
-289 AEEAP
+289 
-294 ANPGGLGRTADMYC
+294 TADMKDDEGN
-308 PVCKKVIEGT
+308 PVQLKSTASHQTTVNGGYVVELDKDTGKYVATKKVEVYDYSGDLMCPDCKEFVKHGT
-318 PAYKTTLDK
+318 KTVHTITVADK
-327 EHQMELVERG
+327 DKGICTPDE
-337 FAPYVDANG
+337 NG
-346 NAVNGKTDTWQC
+346 SYDKC
-358 KTCTYSNG
+358 KGDIITCDKCSWT
-366 TPKQFGG
+366 GG
-373 KTLLYKDYFN
+373 KSISAPSSTWTV
-383 PNAEKIKDG
+383 AE
-392 TEFTIPA
+392 
-399 VPAKC
+399 AK
-404 AKNGEGTKGMTA
+404 
-416 ITLSYD
+416 
-422 AKTSAW
+422 
-428 VVKTPGRE
+428 
-436 IEPKHTMV
+436 
-444 KQYGLAPTCEQ
+444 APTCTENGSYEQ
-455 PGYIYNNYSVC
+455 RAKLTSTGVEKYFVDKYGRVIQDGDGTIEKLGHTWVDYKQKDATCTEDGMIYTNVQKC
-466 SVCGHEDGL
+466 SVCGTTNPADLSNAKGQVITHP
-475 KTDIE
+475 
-480 NRAALGH
+480 GH
-487 KDVIDLAVY
+487 KYVEKEIVA
-496 GATCQHKGFSVKYCT
+496 ATCNHPGVMVKQCSECDKYQLINDALPFSDT
-511 VCKEYID
+511 
-518 VNGKAITKE
+518 NGVVSYTTAQKT
-527 NPSTVDYKITNM
+527 
-539 VDKHV
+539 KHV

-826 ITKGDGVGH
+826 ITKGDGAGH

>member
-13 LMIASLLPASAVL
+13 LMIASLLPASAVFA
-26 ADSNT
+26 ADDAGT
-31 CPADP
+31 CACMNKQTVKVEKDAKNKVPGIEAVVCKDC
-36 AGKGKHEYTNVS
+36 GKVTNITITRFKEDGWLIKCKHETNKVVEVQKAGCEKVGLTVS
-48 IKKDTE
+48 YCADCGKEFPVKDFKDKDGKDTYFEGE
-54 KKTPG
+54 KAL
-59 VDFKVCKNCGE
+59 VHNYSDFHVEVAPTCQYDGWGYVVCKNCGAGE
-70 IKTDSI
+70 FIANAAAAMDYVAKNSSLSLAERNTLSA
-76 TVTRFKLITWGH
+76 TVTKMF
-88 TCSENATMVAKEATC
+88 SATNLKHEKE
-103 RNQGLTIS
+103 S
-111 YCTECGK
+111 
-118 EFANKDF
+118 
-125 TGNKWYKIENALEH
+125 
-139 VYDEFHAVQEPTCN
+139 
-153 DDGWGYAVCKL
+153 
-164 CKDPAYVAGPDAAWN
+164 
-179 MVKFENFNNDIVA
+179 
-192 YSKAKDAAKAVFAAK
+192 
-207 NPGHTKTDL
+207 L
-216 LVTVKSEIKNFVN
+216 LV
-229 DEDETVTLKP
+229 P
-239 AEEREHYA
+239 A
-247 YRISGVYDPT
+247 
-257 AEGTNKIVPLTEETV
+257 
-272 AVKYVSATKNG
+272 
-283 SGYVFT
+283 
-289 AEEAP
+289 
-294 ANPGGLGRTADMYC
+294 TADMKDDEGN
-308 PVCKKVIEGT
+308 PVQLKSTASHQTTVNGGYVVELDKDTGKYVATKKVEVYDYSGDLMCPDCKEFVKHGT
-318 PAYKTTLDK
+318 KTVHTITVADK
-327 EHQMELVERG
+327 DKGICTPDE
-337 FAPYVDANG
+337 NG
-346 NAVNGKTDTWQC
+346 SYDKC
-358 KTCTYSNG
+358 KGDIITCDKCSWT
-366 TPKQFGG
+366 GG
-373 KTLLYKDYFN
+373 KSISAPSSTWTV
-383 PNAEKIKDG
+383 AE
-392 TEFTIPA
+392 
-399 VPAKC
+399 AK
-404 AKNGEGTKGMTA
+404 
-416 ITLSYD
+416 
-422 AKTSAW
+422 
-428 VVKTPGRE
+428 
-436 IEPKHTMV
+436 
-444 KQYGLAPTCEQ
+444 APTCTENGSYEQ
-455 PGYIYNNYSVC
+455 RAKLTSTGVEKYFVDKYGRVIQDGDGTIEKLGHTWVDYKQKDATCTEDGMIYTNVQKC
-466 SVCGHEDGL
+466 SVCGTTNPADLSNAKGQVITHP
-475 KTDIE
+475 
-480 NRAALGH
+480 GH
-487 KDVIDLAVY
+487 KYVEKEIVA
-496 GATCQHKGFSVKYCT
+496 ATCNHPGVMVKQCSECDKYQLINDALPFSDT
-511 VCKEYID
+511 
-518 VNGKAITKE
+518 NGVVSYTTAQKT
-527 NPSTVDYKITNM
+527 
-539 VDKHV
+539 KHV

-575 KPGEKTKMVDHT
+575 KPGEKTKMVDHA

-638 CTEAGYSGDKVC
+638 CTEAGYTGDKVC

-826 ITKGDGVGH
+826 ITKGDGAGH